1 LCCNKLMLMHPFL
14 GFPLHFVGN
23 NATPLLCCISISC
36 IAIESCC
43 SHHTRDGCVWTA
55 MSQRKILVANIS
67 LWCCNRLALMHPLFR
82 IVLHLV
88 GNTATLFL
96 RCTRNSHV
104 AIETCYGYHTRVGCV
119 WTALSQRLIWVAN
132 ISLRCCNTR
141 KAISSFLASR
151 RNIVYV
157 LPQNLFWW
165 KKSAMGL

>member
-1 LCCNKLMLMHPFL
+1 MHPFL
-14 GFPLHFVGN
+14 GFSLHFVGN
-23 NATPLLCCISISC
+23 NATPLFICISIPC
-36 IAIESCC
+36 IATESCC

-55 MSQRKILVANIS
+55 MSQRRILVANIS
-67 LWCCNRLALMHPLFR
+67 LRCCNRLALMHPLFR
-82 IVLHLV
+82 IVLRLV

-141 KAISSFLASR
+141 KAIALFLASR

-165 KKSAMGL
+165 KKSTMGL